1 MIDKLEMVTTGW
13 ISKKKTGD
21 HKMKLAEQNT
31 WKQGNDRSGSEIMN
45 IIIDPN

>member
-1 MIDKLEMVTTGW
+1 MIDKLEMVMTGW

-31 WKQGNDRSGSEIMN
+31 WKQGKDSGNSLL
-45 IIIDPN
+45 